1 MNATISMDGLW
12 NIIDSLSTKNKKW
25 LADKLI
31 ESLSASKSSKED
43 EILVG
48 LSRSLNEAKTGN
60 TKPLDTLWDQL

>member
-1 MNATISMDGLW
+1 MDGLW